1 MSQTVWIARHANR
14 EDFVNPGWFNEAER
28 PYDPPLS
35 ADGLVQARQ
44 LAQRLQDSGI
54 SQIFASPFLRTT
66 QTAHIV
72 AETLS
77 LPLKLEWWLCEW
89 LNPDWMDSDP
99 QTQSL
104 ESLAAQFPR
113 IDMGYQ
119 SRIKPKYPET
129 ERACMERTGEIAR
142 VLAASSTGD
151 ILLVGHGISAI
162 GMTMGLVSGLAPTDI
177 KATLC
182 CLVKVVRQEAKWF
195 MELNGDTSH
204 LTQTESVIR
213 FN

>member
-14 EDFVNPGWFNEAER
+14 EDFVNPGWFNSAER

-35 ADGLVQARQ
+35 ADGLVQAGQ
-44 LAQRLQDSGI
+44 LAQRLKDSRI
-54 SQIFASPFLRTT
+54 AQIFASPFLRTT
-66 QTAHIV
+66 QTAHIL
-72 AETLS
+72 AETLD
-77 LPLKLEWWLCEW
+77 LPLKLEWGLCEW
-89 LNPDWMDSDP
+89 LNPDWMDSAP
-99 QTQSL
+99 ETQSL

-129 ERACMERTGEIAR
+129 EDECMGRAGEIAR
-142 VLAASSTGD
+142 LLAAESTED
-151 ILLVGHGISAI
+151 IMLLGHGASVL
-162 GMTMGLVSGLAPTDI
+162 GMTMGLVAGLAATDI
-177 KATLC
+177 NATLC
-182 CLVKVVRQEAKWF
+182 CLMKVVRQEEKWI

-204 LTQTESVIR
+204 LSKTESVIR

>member
-1 MSQTVWIARHANR
+1 MSQTIWIARHANR

-35 ADGLVQARQ
+35 ADGLVQAGQ
-44 LAQRLQDSGI
+44 LAQRLKDSRI
-54 SQIFASPFLRTT
+54 SGIFASPFLRTV

-72 AETLS
+72 AETLD
-77 LPLKLEWWLCEW
+77 LPLKLEWGLCEW
-89 LNPDWMDSDP
+89 LNLHWMDSDP

-104 ESLAAQFPR
+104 ESLVAQFPK
-113 IDMGYQ
+113 IDLTYQ
-119 SRIKPKYPET
+119 STLKPKYPET
-129 ERACMERTGEIAR
+129 EPDCMARAGEIAR
-142 VLAASSTGD
+142 RLARESGED
-151 ILLVGHGISAI
+151 ILLVGHGASVL
-162 GMTMGLVSGLAPTDI
+162 GMTMGLVSGLAATDI
-177 KATLC
+177 NATLC
-182 CLVKVVRQEAKWF
+182 CLVKVVSREGKWI